1 MTDLDLMRAALQEA
15 ERAFALGEVP
25 VGAVVVHRGEIIG
38 RGHNQ
43 PVASHDPSAHAEMLA
58 IRQAAQH
65 LGNYRL
71 PECEL
76 FITLEPCLMCSGVI
90 LQSRIARVVYALP
103 EPKTGAAGSV
113 CNPYLE
119 SRLNH
124 HTQIEQGPCADEA
137 KQLLQDFF
145 AQKRLASTSAKPLA
159 FAALEIEGLANF
171 RDLGGMKTVEG
182 HTIRSN
188 LLFRSDQLAGLKD
201 LAGFDTLAI
210 KTIWD
215 FRSPTE
221 IAQHPDPEWP
231 SISYLFGDV
240 LAESPQQSALH
251 LETLLADPQQLDL
264 HLGRGQAGIM
274 MMNLYR
280 DMVSNSHAQG
290 VMTRWLDSL
299 CASEQYP
306 MVFHCTAGKDRTGW
320 AAVLLLTILGVPH
333 ERILRDYLASNEKV
347 LQKYQSMIARCVA
360 NGADETILTAIFG
373 VQAEYLKA
381 ALHEVK
387 KVAGTLPR
395 YIEHVLGI
403 NAQQQAQIRQI
414 LLAESSVSA

>member
-1 MTDLDLMRAALQEA
+1 MTDLDFIRAALQEA

-25 VGAVVVHRGEIIG
+25 VGAVVVHHGEIIG

-43 PVASHDPSAHAEMLA
+43 PISSHDPSAHAEMQA
-58 IRQAAQH
+58 IRQAALH

-76 FITLEPCLMCSGVI
+76 FITLEPCLMCSGAI

-119 SRLNH
+119 PRLNH
-124 HTQIEQGPCADEA
+124 HTHIEQGPCAAEA

-145 AQKRLASTSAKPLA
+145 VQKRQANESVKPV
-159 FAALEIEGLANF
+159 EIDGLANF
-171 RDLGGMKTVEG
+171 RDLGGMKTADGRVV
-182 HTIRSN
+182 RSN

-201 LAGFDTLAI
+201 QAAWAELKIQA
-210 KTIWD
+210 IWD
-215 FRSPTE
+215 FRSPAE
-221 IAQHPDPEWP
+221 IEQHPDPVWP
-231 SISYLFGDV
+231 QIHYLLGDV
-240 LAESPQQSALH
+240 LLESMQQSALH

-264 HLGRGQAGIM
+264 HLGRGQAGVM

-280 DMVSNSHAQG
+280 DMVSNAHAQG
-290 VMTRWLDSL
+290 VMTRWLKSL
-299 CASEQYP
+299 SVSEQYP
-306 MVFHCTAGKDRTGW
+306 ILFHCTAGKDRTGW
-320 AAVLLLTILGVPH
+320 ATVLLLTILGVPH
-333 ERILRDYLASNEKV
+333 ERILRDYLASHERV
-347 LQKYQSMIARCVA
+347 LQKYQPMITRCVA
-360 NGADETILTAIFG
+360 NGADEAILHAIFG

-395 YIEHVLGI
+395 YIEHILGVSP
-403 NAQQQAQIRQI
+403 QQQSAIRAN
-414 LLAESSVSA
+414 LLN

>member
-1 MTDLDLMRAALQEA
+1 MMMELESSDFIFMQAALSEA
-15 ERAFALGEVP
+15 QKAADIGEVP

-43 PVASHDPSAHAEMLA
+43 PISSHDPSAHAEMQA
-58 IRQAAQH
+58 IRQAALH

-76 FITLEPCLMCSGVI
+76 FITLEPCLMCSGAI

-119 SRLNH
+119 PRLNH
-124 HTQIEQGPCADEA
+124 HTQIEQGPCAAEA

-145 AQKRLASTSAKPLA
+145 AQKRQANEIAKL
-159 FAALEIEGLANF
+159 LSIDGLANF
-171 RDLGGMKTVEG
+171 RDFGGMKTADGRV
-182 HTIRSN
+182 IRSH

-201 LAGFDTLAI
+201 QATFEALAI
-210 KTIWD
+210 KTVWD
-215 FRSPTE
+215 FRSSAE

-231 SISYLFGDV
+231 QIRYVFGDV
-240 LAESPQQSALH
+240 LMESMQQSALH

-264 HLGRGQAGIM
+264 HLGRGQAAVM

-280 DMVSNSHAQG
+280 DMVSNAHAQG
-290 VMTRWLDSL
+290 VMTRWLQSL
-299 CASEQYP
+299 SVAEQYP
-306 MVFHCTAGKDRTGW
+306 VLFHCTAGKDRTGW

-333 ERILRDYLASNEKV
+333 ERILRDYLASHERV
-347 LQKYQSMIARCVA
+347 LQKYQPMITRCVA
-360 NGADETILTAIFG
+360 NGADEAILHAIFG

-395 YIEHVLGI
+395 YIEHILGI
-403 NAQQQAQIRQI
+403 SPQQQSAIRAN
-414 LLAESSVSA
+414 LLN

>member
-1 MTDLDLMRAALQEA
+1 MRAALQEA

-25 VGAVVVHRGEIIG
+25 VGAVVVYRGEIIG

-43 PVASHDPSAHAEMLA
+43 PISSHDPSAHAEMVA
-58 IRQAAQH
+58 IRQAALH

-76 FITLEPCLMCSGVI
+76 FITLEPCLMCSGAI

-119 SRLNH
+119 PRLNH
-124 HTQIEQGPCADEA
+124 HTQIEQGPCAAEA
-137 KQLLQDFF
+137 KQLMQDFF
-145 AQKRLASTSAKPLA
+145 AQKRQAHESVKPV
-159 FAALEIEGLANF
+159 EIDGLANF
-171 RDLGGMKTVEG
+171 RDLGGMKTAAGRVL
-182 HTIRSN
+182 RSN

-201 LAGFDTLAI
+201 HAAFDALKI

-215 FRSPTE
+215 FRSPAE
-221 IAQHPDPEWP
+221 IARHPDPKWP
-231 SISYLFGDV
+231 QIRYLLGDV
-240 LAESPQQSALH
+240 LLDSMQQSALH
-251 LETLLADPQQLDL
+251 LEALLADPQQLDA
-264 HLGRGQAGIM
+264 HLGRGQAAVM

-280 DMVSNSHAQG
+280 DMVNNSHAQG
-290 VMTRWLDSL
+290 VMTRWLQSL
-299 CASEQYP
+299 SDGEQYP
-306 MVFHCTAGKDRTGW
+306 VVFHCTAGKDRTGW

-333 ERILRDYLASNEKV
+333 ERILRDYLASNEHV
-347 LQKYQSMIARCVA
+347 LKKYQPMIARCVA
-360 NGADETILTAIFG
+360 NGADESILTEIFG
-373 VQAEYLKA
+373 VQADYLKA

-395 YIEHVLGI
+395 YIEHVLGVTP
-403 NAQQQAQIRQI
+403 QQQAQIRHI
-414 LLAESSVSA
+414 LLDEVLLE